1 MPFLPDFSVHLCSA
15 TRLMAALFC
24 AVQLCACA
32 LAPHQDDGITKQ
44 AASLAGI
51 ATPTTEPA
59 PFIKE
64 QRPAGEQT
72 YLPVGVTPPVRAEA
86 PRAPAAVTALEAELN
101 AQRDKSRA
109 FATRP
114 PPKPTYD
121 GSAPPKVEKPPPELM
136 PQ

>member
-1 MPFLPDFSVHLCSA
+1 MPFLPDFSVHLRSA

-24 AVQLCACA
+24 TVQLGACA
-32 LAPHQDDGITKQ
+32 LAPYQDDGITKQ

-51 ATPTTEPA
+51 ATPAAEPA

-64 QRPAGEQT
+64 QRPAGEQS
-72 YLPVGVTPPVRAEA
+72 YLPVGVTPPTRLVA
-86 PRAPAAVTALEAELN
+86 PRDAAAVTALEAELN
-101 AQRDKSRA
+101 AQRDKSRT

-121 GSAPPKVEKPPPELM
+121 GSTPPKVEKPPKELM